1 MRLNENIF
9 KKILIESGIRNIRD
23 LSRRYD
29 KAKIYFHQDLDGVTT
44 ALGMKNYLE
53 NNGISVVD
61 AEVIQ
66 YGDRE
71 FAIKKPSAKGDVM
84 PVLVDF
90 AHGKP
95 MFVIHT
101 DHHDKQIGAEK
112 NASTNFRQARSNV
125 ETISQI
131 VSPTEIFPSHDIT
144 MISTVDSADFVKQD
158 LKPEDIMTYI
168 FQMDKEKDLSR
179 NKKIM
184 ALVTNKLLLAY
195 KNKPNFLEKLVLDS
209 TPSLV
214 SIYLNIVRLAKEE
227 GYVSPDVMKKNL
239 SNYID
244 KQSNSDNVKYDKEY
258 GIISQYGGGALF
270 KPGSYDRYVPFKLH
284 PEANFIVLAWP
295 MGLLQSSC
303 NPFKASRQL
312 KGVNLGEIAQDVL
325 KVHENELKG
334 KTITIDTVKYF
345 SEKSK
350 QFNKESVGFNFTDMV
365 AMFEDTENGI
375 MGLDTPPKG
384 ASAEYTIERWHS
396 ALKTVMSKPYN
407 SLSDREIK
415 ALKLL
420 KITGWDMVQANSGGH
435 KCITNISGLMYFG
448 KDGLPMLKKLSKEFV
463 NQLKVKID
471 SEK

>member
-350 QFNKESVGFNFTDMV
+350 QFNEESVGFNFTDMV

-384 ASAEYTIERWHS
+384 ASAEYTVERWHS